1 MRVTDTHTTVETLY
15 ELHATELV
23 RFATSLVGPHDAADL
38 VSIVFVTALGGSAL
52 ESAANPRAYL
62 YRSVLN
68 ASHSESRSSARRN
81 RREAQVAPPDRADH
95 VGGSEAPSDPDV
107 WSALGH
113 LSERQRAVADLTY
126 WMDLT
131 PDAVAEMLAISTGS
145 VKRHLDRARKSLRNS
160 LGGHS

>member
-1 MRVTDTHTTVETLY
+1 MMVTETHTTVETLY

-38 VSIVFVTALGGSAL
+38 VSTVFVTALGGSSL
-52 ESAANPRAYL
+52 ESAADPRAYL

-81 RREAQVAPPDRADH
+81 RREEHVASHDRVGQAVLNSAAADT
-95 VGGSEAPSDPDV
+95 DV
-107 WSALGH
+107 WAALSD
-113 LSERQRAVADLTY
+113 LSERQRAVAYLTY
-126 WMDLT
+126 WLDLT
-131 PDAVAEMLAISTGS
+131 PDAVAEMLDISTGS
-145 VKRHLDRARKSLRNS
+145 VKKHLDRARKSLRNS